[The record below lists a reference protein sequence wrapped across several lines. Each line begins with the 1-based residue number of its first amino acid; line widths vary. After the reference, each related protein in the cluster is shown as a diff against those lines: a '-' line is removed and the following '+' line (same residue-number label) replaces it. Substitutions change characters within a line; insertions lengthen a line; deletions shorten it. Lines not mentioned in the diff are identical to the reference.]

1 MGRKSTELSL
11 VGKLP
16 SHITAAKP
24 VHKAAWATQR
34 VTSQEKVFCAHL
46 TILLRLAYS
55 TAYLAALVLH
65 AAALRA
71 PTQSF
76 HRSSCNPPFF
86 SLFFIS
92 FFFFSCAFFAFSM
105 CVVIWERWCK
115 GGSCW
120 REAAHLMH
128 SACSNESGDVYS
140 HLLLI
145 RLSEWV
151 FDKRSF
157 HLFLVMSCFLSQYA
171 RERRISQVS
180 TENLFWFYMFPAWH
194 SDTLR
199 SLGFS
204 FFFSFFFSFS
214 FCFRYEAGQLEIVS
228 PPSSPF
234 LFLLQ
239 LHCFARTV
247 KCKRKW

>member
-92 FFFFSCAFFAFSM
+92 FFFLVHFLPFP
-105 CVVIWERWCK
+105 CVWLSGK
-115 GGSCW
+115 GGVKE
-120 REAAHLMH
+120 EAA
-128 SACSNESGDVYS
+128 GGK
-140 HLLLI
+140 LLI
-145 RLSEWV
+145 SCTV
-151 FDKRSF
+151 PAAMKVGMFTVIYYSYD
-157 HLFLVMSCFLSQYA
+157 LVNEFSINAASTCFLSCL
-171 RERRISQVS
+171 VS
-180 TENLFWFYMFPAWH
+180 CHNMPEKEEYH
-194 SDTLR
+194 
-199 SLGFS
+199 
-204 FFFSFFFSFS
+204 
-214 FCFRYEAGQLEIVS
+214 
-228 PPSSPF
+228 
-234 LFLLQ
+234 
-239 LHCFARTV
+239 
-247 KCKRKW
+247 K